1 MTVRNGSGTAG
12 NGKNGALPDAD
23 WGVVLLAHGS
33 QRGSDTIDGLREMV
47 RRLQERLG
55 ADNAMVRMAC
65 LEFIQ
70 PDLPQAVAG
79 LVSEG
84 CTDITVMPFLLGQGT
99 HTTDDLEEE
108 IARSLEAHPQVRIK
122 ASDVFGP
129 DPALVEIVL
138 KRVQA
143 QCSQDQDPSLNGNS
157 APGDSDNRPTG
168 VMLVKAGTRSQ
179 AEDHLWLFKM
189 GRMLEERLGAGYAVA
204 VAQSHFGSPTMEEAA
219 VELVEEQGVST
230 VTCVPYIFFPGLIL
244 TRNIIGG
251 LKSLGQKYPDVEFDV
266 TPTLGVE
273 DGLVEL
279 TARRVL
285 DAQGEGGLG
294 LNQQD
299 VQESFRSP

>member
-1 MTVRNGSGTAG
+1 MTMTSEI
-12 NGKNGALPDAD
+12 GKNGASPDAN

-33 QRGSDTIDGLREMV
+33 QRGNDTIDGLREMV
-47 RRLQERLG
+47 RRLQQRLG
-55 ADNAMVRMAC
+55 EGNAVVRMAC

-70 PDLPQAVAG
+70 PDLPQAIGG
-79 LVSEG
+79 LVSDG

-108 IARSLEAHPQVRIK
+108 IARSLEVYPQAQIK

-129 DPALVEIVL
+129 DPALVEIAARRVL
-138 KRVQA
+138 GQPA
-143 QCSQDQDPSLNGNS
+143 SLNGKS
-157 APGDSDNRPTG
+157 AAAPTG

-179 AEDHLWLFKM
+179 AEDHLWLYKM
-189 GRMLEERLGAGYAVA
+189 GGMLEERLGADYAVA

-219 VELVEEQGVST
+219 AELVEKRGVSD

-251 LKSLGQKYPDVEFDV
+251 LQSLGQKYPDVDFEV

-285 DAQGEGGLG
+285 DA
-294 LNQQD
+294 
-299 VQESFRSP
+299 SYR

>member
-1 MTVRNGSGTAG
+1 MTMTSEI
-12 NGKNGALPDAD
+12 GKNGASPATD

-33 QRGSDTIDGLREMV
+33 QRGNDTIDGLREMV

-55 ADNAMVRMAC
+55 ESNAVVRMAC

-70 PDLPQAVAG
+70 PDLPQAIGG

-108 IARSLEAHPQVRIK
+108 IGKSLKAHPQARIK
-122 ASDVFGP
+122 ASDVFGS
-129 DPALVEIVL
+129 DPALVEIVAR
-138 KRVQA
+138 RVLGQ
-143 QCSQDQDPSLNGNS
+143 PTSLNGKSPN
-157 APGDSDNRPTG
+157 APTG

-179 AEDHLWLFKM
+179 AEDHLWLYKM
-189 GRMLEERLGAGYAVA
+189 GGMLEERLGAGYVVA

-219 VELVEEQGVST
+219 AELVEKRGVSD

-251 LKSLGQKYPDVEFDV
+251 LKSLGQKYPDVDFEV

-285 DAQGEGGLG
+285 DA
-294 LNQQD
+294 
-299 VQESFRSP
+299 SYR

>member
-1 MTVRNGSGTAG
+1 MTMKNGSGTAG
-12 NGKNGALPDAD
+12 NGKNGALPESD

-189 GRMLEERLGAGYAVA
+189 GRMLEERLGASYAVA

-219 VELVEEQGVST
+219 VELVEKQGVST

-285 DAQGEGGLG
+285 DAQGGGARG

-299 VQESFRSP
+299 AQESFRSP

>member
-1 MTVRNGSGTAG
+1 MTMTSEI
-12 NGKNGALPDAD
+12 GKNGAAPNAN

-33 QRGSDTIDGLREMV
+33 QRGNDTIDGLREMV

-55 ADNAMVRMAC
+55 KRGATVKMAC

-108 IARSLEAHPQVRIK
+108 IGKSLEAHPQARIK
-122 ASDVFGP
+122 ASDVFGS
-129 DPALVEIVL
+129 DPALVEIVAR
-138 KRVQA
+138 RVLGQGT
-143 QCSQDQDPSLNGNS
+143 SLNGKS
-157 APGDSDNRPTG
+157 ADAPTG

-179 AEDHLWLFKM
+179 AEDHLWLYKM
-189 GRMLEERLGAGYAVA
+189 GGMLEERLGAGYAVA

-219 VELVEEQGVST
+219 AQLVEEQGVAA

-251 LKSLGQKYPDVEFDV
+251 LEELGQKYPNVGFDV

-273 DGLVEL
+273 DTLVEL
-279 TARRVL
+279 TARRIL
-285 DAQGEGGLG
+285 DARGGG
-294 LNQQD
+294 
-299 VQESFRSP
+299 

>member
-1 MTVRNGSGTAG
+1 MTMTGRYSKNGDPSGT
-12 NGKNGALPDAD
+12 NRVGAN

-33 QRGSDTIDGLREMV
+33 QRGNDTIDGLREMV
-47 RRLQERLG
+47 RRLQVRLG
-55 ADNAMVRMAC
+55 ENNARVRMAC

-70 PDLPQAVAG
+70 PDLPQAVGG

-84 CTDITVMPFLLGQGT
+84 CTDITVMPFLLGKGT

-108 IARSLEAHPQVRIK
+108 IARSLETYPQARIK

-129 DPALVEIVL
+129 DPALVEIVVD
-138 KRVQA
+138 RVQA
-143 QCSQDQDPSLNGNS
+143 QGAMLNGK
-157 APGDSDNRPTG
+157 ARGAPTG
-168 VMLVKAGTRSQ
+168 VMLVKAGTRSSS
-179 AEDHLWLFKM
+179 ENHLWLFEM
-189 GRMLEERLGAGYAVA
+189 GRLLQERLGSGHAVA

-219 VELVEEQGVST
+219 VELVEERGVSE

-244 TRNIIGG
+244 TRNIMGG
-251 LKSLGQKYPDVEFDV
+251 LKALGQKYPDVGFEV

-285 DAQGEGGLG
+285 DASYG
-294 LNQQD
+294 
-299 VQESFRSP
+299 

>member
-1 MTVRNGSGTAG
+1 MTMNADK
-12 NGKNGALPDAD
+12 GKNGASPNSE

-33 QRGSDTIDGLREMV
+33 QRGNDTIDGLQEMV
-47 RRLQERLG
+47 RRLQARLG
-55 ADNAMVRMAC
+55 ESNAKVRMAC

-70 PDLPQAVAG
+70 PDLPKAVAS

-84 CTDITVMPFLLGQGT
+84 CTEITVMPFLLGQGT

-108 IARSLEAHPQVRIK
+108 IARSLEISPQARIR

-129 DPALVEIVL
+129 DPALVEIVAE
-138 KRVQA
+138 RVQA
-143 QCSQDQDPSLNGNS
+143 HGSSQNGRTND
-157 APGDSDNRPTG
+157 APTG
-168 VMLVKAGTRSQ
+168 VMLVKAGTRSS
-179 AEDHLWLFKM
+179 AENHRWLYKM
-189 GRMLEERLGAGYAVA
+189 GGMLEERLGAGYAVA

-219 VELVEEQGVST
+219 VQLVEEQGVST

-251 LKSLGQKYPDVEFDV
+251 LESLGQKYPDVGFEV

-273 DGLVEL
+273 EGLVEL

-285 DAQGEGGLG
+285 DASYG
-294 LNQQD
+294 
-299 VQESFRSP
+299 